1 MPGPTSILDGV
12 VNTSAP
18 APTGGG
24 SVTPGPYSQAT
35 TGRAYALP
43 SLGQQVGTAPLS
55 GTHNTSLHVAGWGIG
70 SLALIILMHK
80 WGFRLVSV
88 GKYGGR

>member
-12 VNTSAP
+12 VNTSSP
-18 APTGGG
+18 PPTGGG
-24 SVTPGPYSQAT
+24 SVTIGPYSQAT
-35 TGRAYALP
+35 TGRVYSQP
-43 SLGQQVGTAPLS
+43 SLAVGTAPLA
-55 GTHNTSLHVAGWGIG
+55 GTHNTSLHVAGWGIA
-70 SLALIILMHK
+70 SLALIVVMHK